1 MLLLGDLVKHN
12 ARINRDK
19 TAVIYREV
27 SYSYAA
33 MYSRVCNLAH
43 NLIKLGINPGDR
55 VCVLGRNSHRY
66 IECYFGITLAG
77 GIIVPLNWR
86 YAPPEFSQAINNA
99 GPKILIVAK
108 DWIPMIQSIRDEL
121 TSLEELIC
129 LDDAVENMKFYDDIV
144 AGPAL
149 EAPSIATHEDNT
161 AAIIYT
167 GGTTGLPKGAMLTH
181 RNIIT
186 NALQTVIE
194 ARFWHDQ
201 VHLNVPPLF
210 HVGSMWGMS
219 SCIAIGGTNVVLE
232 ETDPLEKV
240 LETIVRYG
248 VTSTMLVPAQ
258 MDRIVN
264 LPGVEKYNVST
275 LRIVLDGA
283 SPWAPERIKKFIEVM
298 DCDVLTGAGQTE
310 ATTFLACM
318 RYREHLERGLEEK
331 LGAAGRD
338 VLGCETRVVNDN
350 DEDVPVGT
358 VGELIG
364 RGPKV
369 MKGYW
374 NMPEET
380 TRALRNGWLHTE
392 DLVRKDED
400 GYIYYVDR
408 KKDMII
414 SGGENIYSREVEEA
428 IGKHPAVL
436 QMVVIGV
443 PDEEWGE
450 AVKGFVVLRDEYK
463 DKVSAEEIIEHCKK
477 YIASYK
483 KPKTVEFRDSLPMS
497 PAGKIL
503 KFELREPYWKGLER
517 HIH

>member
-1 MLLLGDLVKHN
+1 MSLLGDLVKHN
-12 ARINRDK
+12 ARTNRDK
-19 TAVIYREV
+19 TALIYRDV
-27 SYSYAA
+27 SYSYAE

-43 NLIKLGINPGDR
+43 NLIKLGIEPEDR

-66 IECYFGITLAG
+66 IECYFGIPLAG

-99 GPKILIVAK
+99 GPKILLVAK
-108 DWIPMIQSIRDEL
+108 DWIPVIQSIRGEL
-121 TSLEELIC
+121 NTLEELIC
-129 LDDAVENMKFYDDIV
+129 LDDAVKGKRCYEDMV
-144 AGPAL
+144 TGSVL
-149 EAPSIATHEDNT
+149 EAPDTASQEDDT

-240 LETIVRYG
+240 LETIEKYR
-248 VTSTMLVPAQ
+248 VTSTMLVPSQ
-258 MDRIVN
+258 MDRIVS
-264 LPGVEKYNVST
+264 LPELKKYDVSS
-275 LRIVLDGA
+275 LRMVLDGA
-283 SPWAPERIKKFIEVM
+283 SPWAPERIKRFIEVM

-318 RYREHLERGLEEK
+318 RYREHVERGEDDK
-331 LGAAGRD
+331 LGAAGID
-338 VLGCETRVVNDN
+338 VLGCETRVINDN

-364 RGPKV
+364 CGPKV

-380 TRALRNGWLHTE
+380 ARALRNGWLHTE

-436 QMVVIGV
+436 QVAVIGV

-450 AVKGFVVLRDEYK
+450 SLKAIIVLRDEYK
-463 DKVSAEEIIEHCKK
+463 DKVSAQEIIEHCKK

-503 KFELREPYWKGLER
+503 KYELREPYWKGHER
-517 HIH
+517 RVH